1 MPGASQPLA
10 RAAGDSHERTRGPG
24 RQSTDRGAWPCPVC
38 SADGHSEFPS
48 PSCKMRPRKPGA
60 RLPGEDPVHSHRGII
75 AHEARLSRQDREAR
89 APAGMSFTRFR
100 PVLMTPLQRALWGT
114 VARTLLREHSCEPA
128 RCWARA
134 KLILTAS
141 QTQRPQERRRNGCC
155 GAPPTGLWY
164 FQNACSFF
172 FFFQEKPK
180 MSCHRPNSLRWAT
193 VFFFFNLGK
202 VNSMPQS
209 VSRPPAPRPPV

>member
-141 QTQRPQERRRNGCC
+141 QTQRPQERQRNGCC
-155 GAPPTGLWY
+155 GAARVGRPLLGSGISRMPVL
-164 FQNACSFF
+164 FF
-172 FFFQEKPK
+172 FFSREAENVMSSPQFFK
-180 MSCHRPNSLRWAT
+180 MGNC
-193 VFFFFNLGK
+193 FFFF
-202 VNSMPQS
+202 
-209 VSRPPAPRPPV
+209 

>member
-155 GAPPTGLWY
+155 GAARVGRPLLGSGISRMPVL
-164 FQNACSFF
+164 FF
-172 FFFQEKPK
+172 FFFSREAENVMSSPQFFK
-180 MSCHRPNSLRWAT
+180 MGNC
-193 VFFFFNLGK
+193 FFFFLI
-202 VNSMPQS
+202 
-209 VSRPPAPRPPV
+209 

>member
-1 MPGASQPLA
+1 MNLSFPLCKMAIKSPTSQGCCRGKATAGGRARRIAAACSGRRRLPREDTGAGEAEHRPWGL
-10 RAAGDSHERTRGPG
+10 
-24 RQSTDRGAWPCPVC
+24 
-38 SADGHSEFPS
+38 ADGHSEFSS
-48 PSCKMRPRKPGA
+48 PSCKMRPRKTGA
-60 RLPGEDPVHSHRGII
+60 RLPGEDPVHSHQGII

-155 GAPPTGLWY
+155 GAARVGRPLLGSGISRMPVL
-164 FQNACSFF
+164 FF
-172 FFFQEKPK
+172 FFFKRSRK
-180 MSCHRPNSLRWAT
+180 CH
-193 VFFFFNLGK
+193 VI
-202 VNSMPQS
+202 
-209 VSRPPAPRPPV
+209 APIL